1 MQSEREDPGTVSALS
16 VHGRKIFPISD
27 DMPMMTHISRLHL
40 EKHAN
45 DSDIVRTIF
54 PTRLDVL
61 SRRGEESWHVTD
73 GGIVLSTRELC
84 KKGLLSLSSSRLS
97 LSSQRYI
104 SAFQFI
110 CVYLHL
116 PLSPFVSSPPK
127 STRRGRRTCTRV
139 LSYNAEQT
147 FLGQN

>member
-1 MQSEREDPGTVSALS
+1 MQSERGDPGTVSALS
-16 VHGRKIFPISD
+16 VHEREISPVSD

-40 EKHAN
+40 GKHAN

-61 SRRGEESWHVTD
+61 SRRGVGSWRVTD

-84 KKGLLSLSSSRLS
+84 KKGLLSLSPSCLS

-104 SAFQFI
+104 SEFQFI
-110 CVYLHL
+110 CVYLRL
-116 PLSPFVSSPPK
+116 PLSPFVSSSPK
-127 STRRGRRTCTRV
+127 RARRERGTCTRV
-139 LSYNAEQT
+139 IV
-147 FLGQN
+147 